1 MSEKRG
7 HDDARVSRRAE
18 TIPGADLGE
27 FEVLL
32 ELRIPGSIEE
42 VAPAVERIMGQVRD
56 IGCAKDHEFEIEVA
70 LLEALGN
77 AVEHGCGDDPSK
89 EVEVWIGCHDD
100 CGLVVIVRDPGP
112 GFDPSRLP
120 SPVEGENLLRTHGRG
135 VWLIN
140 QLMDSVHYANG
151 GTELRMHKRPKS
163 DGKSGG

>member
-1 MSEKRG
+1 MSRG
-7 HDDARVSRRAE
+7 QGKDDGLASQCAE
-18 TIPGADLGE
+18 VITGTDSGE
-27 FEVLL
+27 FEGLL
-32 ELRIPGSIEE
+32 ELRIPGSVEE
-42 VAPAVERIMGQVRD
+42 VAPAVERIMEQVHG
-56 IGCAKDHEFEIEVA
+56 IECAKEHHFEIEVA
-70 LLEALGN
+70 MLEALGN

-89 EVEVWIGCHDD
+89 EVEVWIGCHDE

-151 GTELRMHKRPKS
+151 GTELRMHKRPKGNG
-163 DGKSGG
+163 DD

>member
-1 MSEKRG
+1 MSRNERK
-7 HDDARVSRRAE
+7 DDPRVSRCSE
-18 TIPGADLGE
+18 VIPGADTGD
-27 FEVLL
+27 FEGLL
-32 ELRIPGSIEE
+32 EVRIPGSVEE
-42 VAPAVERIMGQVRD
+42 VAPAVERIMAEVQK
-56 IGCAKDHEFEIEVA
+56 IGCAEDHQFEIEVA

-89 EVEVWIGCHDD
+89 EVEVWIGCHEE

-112 GFDPSRLP
+112 GFDPSELP

-151 GTELRMHKRPKS
+151 GTELRMHKRPKGDS
-163 DGKSGG
+163 DD